1 MIFLEK
7 IFELRVKTQN
17 ILLMENLIIASTI
30 KSPEVKFN
38 INGELLIAGKSI
50 PEDSILYYKPLF
62 LWLEEFKKTA
72 PKAID
77 LTLKLEYMNT
87 SSVRII
93 LKFLQNLVA
102 LSKENI
108 KLKIKWV
115 YDFDDDDICEQ
126 GEIIQ
131 ESIKFP
137 IEMVE
142 QRP

>member
-1 MIFLEK
+1 
-7 IFELRVKTQN
+7 
-17 ILLMENLIIASTI
+17 MENLIIASTI

-108 KLKIKWV
+108 KLNIKWV

>member
-1 MIFLEK
+1 
-7 IFELRVKTQN
+7 
-17 ILLMENLIIASTI
+17 MENLIITPTP

-38 INGELLIAGKSI
+38 TNGELLIAGKSI
-50 PEDSILYYKPLF
+50 PEDSNLYYKPLF
-62 LWLEEFKKTA
+62 LWLEEFKKTS
-72 PKAID
+72 PEAIN

-93 LKFLQNLVA
+93 LKFLQNLVS

-108 KLKIKWV
+108 KLKIKWF

-137 IEMVE
+137 VEMVE

>member
-1 MIFLEK
+1 
-7 IFELRVKTQN
+7 
-17 ILLMENLIIASTI
+17 MENLIIASTL

-38 INGELLIAGKSI
+38 TNGDLLIAGKSI
-50 PEDSILYYKPLF
+50 PEDSNNYYKPLF
-62 LWLEEFKKTA
+62 EWLEEFRKTS
-72 PKAID
+72 PPVIN

-87 SSVRII
+87 SSVRIV

-102 LSKENI
+102 VSKENV
-108 KLKIKWV
+108 KLKITWI

-131 ESIKFP
+131 ESIKYP

-142 QRP
+142 HRA